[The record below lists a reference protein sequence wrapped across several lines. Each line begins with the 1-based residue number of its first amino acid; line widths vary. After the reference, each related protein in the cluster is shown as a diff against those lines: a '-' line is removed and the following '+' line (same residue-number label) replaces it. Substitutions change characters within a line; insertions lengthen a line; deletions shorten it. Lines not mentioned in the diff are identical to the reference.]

1 VVINDSADFKKSLNL
16 YSHGGLCMAI
26 RIADFSIRYI
36 YGGVWLYNGNGFQ
49 YIHYYIALKCAC
61 EAETSPY
68 LIS

>member
-1 VVINDSADFKKSLNL
+1 MVINDSADFKKSLNL

-36 YGGVWLYNGNGFQ
+36 YGGVWLYNGFQ